1 MTANTTNTT
10 QLQVP
15 LREETQQTESATAA
29 AVATAIQDAP
39 TAGAAAQASMNNC
52 APGNS
57 AHAASPSV
65 RLRSAAPRSRN
76 APSAE
81 PLAKFRATGVATW
94 DKAQVYEWNATFC
107 VGHFGLVDTKQ
118 LAEWVFKD
126 LATPRARLRQAQALI
141 LRLCPG
147 ARAGSSARR
156 LATAGHRPVL
166 RTLGR
171 KKVGNRF
178 LYFLNACGLRY
189 MKENFGL
196 ALPDAAK
203 SLTTASDMAKRALV
217 FEHCLALY
225 RADKDLTFV
234 GPAALA
240 ADVDRLQMLEPLE
253 RSVLNCLS
261 NLWCAVSANGKVN
274 YIYVAD
280 RPGSSN
286 AANVAHY
293 RELAKAASL
302 LLGRAIDIDVIGRRM
317 PTEPDCSLSDTQL
330 ARSVVQASTKEVF
343 FTTRTGYLADKL
355 VRFFT
360 SLKPHAAR
368 IRLLMVRDRA

>member
-1 MTANTTNTT
+1 MTANTTKTVRPQRAGT
-10 QLQVP
+10 L
-15 LREETQQTESATAA
+15 QTEPAAAA
-29 AVATAIQDAP
+29 AVAAATQVAP
-39 TAGAAAQASMNNC
+39 TACATAQVSMGNR
-52 APGNS
+52 APDDGGR
-57 AHAASPSV
+57 AASPSV
-65 RLRSAAPRSRN
+65 RLRSAAPRNRK

-81 PLAKFRATGVATW
+81 PLAKFRATGVTTW
-94 DKAQVYEWNATFC
+94 DKAQVYEWDATFY
-107 VGHFGLVDTKQ
+107 VGHFGLLDTKQ
-118 LAEWVFKD
+118 LGEWVFKD
-126 LATPRARLRQAQALI
+126 LATPGARLRQAQALT
-141 LRLCPG
+141 LRLCPQ

-178 LYFLNACGLRY
+178 YYYLNARGLGY
-189 MKENFGL
+189 MQQNFGL

-225 RADKDLTFV
+225 RADENLTFV

-240 ADVDRLQMLEPLE
+240 ADADRQQVLEPLG
-253 RSVLNCLS
+253 RAVLSCLS
-261 NLWCAVSANGKVN
+261 NLWCAVSASGKVN

-286 AANVAHY
+286 AINVAHY

-302 LLGRAIDIDVIGRRM
+302 LLGRVIDIEVIGRRM

-330 ARSVVQASTKEVF
+330 ARSVVKASADEVF
-343 FTTRTGYLADKL
+343 FRRKTGYLAEKL

-360 SLKPHAAR
+360 SLRPHAAR

>member
-1 MTANTTNTT
+1 
-10 QLQVP
+10 
-15 LREETQQTESATAA
+15 
-29 AVATAIQDAP
+29 
-39 TAGAAAQASMNNC
+39 MNNR
-52 APGNS
+52 AQGNG
-57 AHAASPSV
+57 ACAASPSV
-65 RLRSAAPRSRN
+65 RLRSAAPRNRK

-81 PLAKFRATGVATW
+81 PLAKFRATGVTTW
-94 DKAQVYEWNATFC
+94 DKAQVYEWGATFC
-107 VGHFGLVDTKQ
+107 VGHFGLLDTKQ
-118 LAEWVFKD
+118 LGEWVFKD
-126 LATPRARLRQAQALI
+126 LATPRARLRQAQALM
-141 LRLCPG
+141 LRLCPQ
-147 ARAGSSARR
+147 ARAGSIAGR

-178 LYFLNACGLRY
+178 YYYLNARGLGY
-189 MKENFGL
+189 MQQYFGL

-225 RADKDLTFV
+225 RADENLTFV

-240 ADVDRLQMLEPLE
+240 ADVDRQQMLEPLG
-253 RSVLNCLS
+253 RAVLSCLS

-274 YIYVAD
+274 YIYAAD

-286 AANVAHY
+286 AVNVAHY

-302 LLGRAIDIDVIGRRM
+302 LLGRPIGIDVIGRRM
-317 PTEPDCSLSDTQL
+317 PTETACALNDTQL
-330 ARSVVQASTKEVF
+330 ARSVMTASAKEVF
-343 FTTRTGYLADKL
+343 WTKETGYRAEKL
-355 VRFFT
+355 VAFFA

-368 IRLLMVRDRA
+368 IRMLLGRHHA